1 MRLIVSLYMGYKAP
15 VIVVVQD
22 ESNGDPAEP
31 ECQGGEGEEP
41 DVAHLK
47 QITINKTQ
55 INYLTQ
61 NGR

>member
-1 MRLIVSLYMGYKAP
+1 MGYKAP

-31 ECQGGEGEEP
+31 ESQGGEREEP

-47 QITINKTQ
+47 QTTINKTQ
-55 INYLTQ
+55 TNDLTQ
-61 NGR
+61 HGR

>member
-1 MRLIVSLYMGYKAP
+1 MYMSYKAP

-47 QITINKTQ
+47 QTTINKTQ
-55 INYLTQ
+55 IHDLTQ
-61 NGR
+61 NGRYVS

>member
-1 MRLIVSLYMGYKAP
+1 MGYKAP

-47 QITINKTQ
+47 QTTINKTQ
-55 INYLTQ
+55 INDLTQ